1 VGCIAERTGL
11 TPPGIIA
18 LHQINTEMT
27 VSICVSIQTRY
38 HCLHAAAA
46 AAAVGDGSIAVGLA
60 SSGAAD
66 RFVGVFPR
74 ARQAVVV
81 AFEGQRAILS
91 QRLSTVGRRG
101 SWPWWRRWWGRGYG
115 RQRSPDGLFIARF
128 RLLCANLVRQSL
140 TDGCRLGAGK
150 GPRRAARCQSRQA
163 CAHVAH
169 DASEARVVDE
179 VDGFG
184 HVCHHIEQAARG
196 TGGAIRRRGRADL
209 VHGSTATRVRCVS
222 IFLDQTRR
230 SIGKPQSK
238 RLPERTQRPPHHAS
252 TSSG

>member
-128 RLLCANLVRQSL
+128 RLLCANLVRHSL
-140 TDGCRLGAGK
+140 TDGCR
-150 GPRRAARCQSRQA
+150 GPLAARVARRALMLRTMPARLVSLTRLTDSAMSATTSNRQP
-163 CAHVAH
+163 VAQ
-169 DASEARVVDE
+169 VVPS
-179 VDGFG
+179 GG
-184 HVCHHIEQAARG
+184 G
-196 TGGAIRRRGRADL
+196 GGPTLSTGA
-209 VHGSTATRVRCVS
+209 
-222 IFLDQTRR
+222 
-230 SIGKPQSK
+230 
-238 RLPERTQRPPHHAS
+238 RLPVSVASQYFLTRPDVP
-252 TSSG
+252 